1 MTTQSSTTESQKR
14 KARALTIQFHATDEE
29 LADIHGQL
37 DALVDRLVF
46 EDMGLSGRVINLIR
60 MLRGQ
65 VGVASNYI
73 TQADFEQSVKDFRLD
88 SDSTGW

>member
-1 MTTQSSTTESQKR
+1 MKSQNR
-14 KARALTIQFHATDEE
+14 KPRTLTIQFHATAEE

>member
-1 MTTQSSTTESQKR
+1 MGSQNR
-14 KARALTIQFHATDEE
+14 KPQTLTIQFHATDDD

-65 VGVASNYI
+65 VGVVSNYI